1 MGSGLLPST
10 AAARVESTKGKED
23 MLKTFAP
30 EKTERVDHRGRFVEI
45 ISEGSWQS
53 IIHGE
58 MNEGSVLGNQYH
70 SVTRIYIY
78 VIYGCAEVDFVD
90 VGNGQKHRVGLTNGK
105 GTYIEPGTIC
115 VMKVPFLT
123 HMVPT

>member
-1 MGSGLLPST
+1 
-10 AAARVESTKGKED
+10 

-30 EKTERVDHRGRFVEI
+30 EKTEHVDHRGRFVEI

-70 SVTRIYIY
+70 AVTRIYIY
-78 VIYGCAEVDFVD
+78 IICGCADVDLVD
-90 VGNGQKHRVGLTNGK
+90 IGNGEKRRVHLTDGK
-105 GTYIEPGTIC
+105 GTYIEPGTSHA
-115 VMKVPFLT
+115 VRFRE
-123 HMVPT
+123 PTEFILLKSQPYDPSGADRFPYEIEDED